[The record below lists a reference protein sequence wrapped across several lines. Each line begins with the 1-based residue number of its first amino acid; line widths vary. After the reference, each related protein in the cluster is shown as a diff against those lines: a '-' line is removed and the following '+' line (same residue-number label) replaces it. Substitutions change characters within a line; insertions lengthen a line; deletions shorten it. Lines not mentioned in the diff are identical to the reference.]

1 MKKIIFIIL
10 AIIILGA
17 VGWYAWSL
25 NKNTETTSENK
36 PANSTT
42 GLLVG
47 KNAIYVGEQLPSV
60 NVTVGLAT
68 LEKAG
73 FIVIRESAN
82 DKPGAIVGKS
92 AHITSG
98 EHKNI
103 IVPLSRISKDG
114 EKMFAV
120 IYLDDGNGVF
130 EAGKDMPA
138 KAENG
143 ELTMMQFTI
152 QNDASAPE
160 EIKL

>member
-17 VGWYAWSL
+17 VGWYVWSSS
-25 NKNTETTSENK
+25 KNAENISENQ
-36 PANSTT
+36 PANTTT
-42 GLLVG
+42 GLMVG
-47 KNAIYVGEQLPSV
+47 KNAIYVGEQLPSA
-60 NVTVGLAT
+60 NITVGLAT

-73 FIVIRESAN
+73 FVVIRESTN
-82 DKPGAIVGKS
+82 GIPGAIIGKS
-92 AHITSG
+92 AHLTSG

-103 IVPLSRISKDG
+103 IVPLSRISRDG
-114 EKMFAV
+114 EKMFAA
-120 IYLDDGNGVF
+120 IYLDDSNGVF

-143 ELTMMQFTI
+143 EPIMMEFMI
-152 QNDASAPE
+152 QNDVSAPE